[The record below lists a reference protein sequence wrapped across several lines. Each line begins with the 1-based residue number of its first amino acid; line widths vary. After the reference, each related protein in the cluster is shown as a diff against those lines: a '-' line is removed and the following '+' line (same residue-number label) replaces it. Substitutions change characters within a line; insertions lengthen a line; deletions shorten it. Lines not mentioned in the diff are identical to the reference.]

1 MRSRACSPAGGE
13 YGRLA
18 PGIVR
23 GPGHEVERGDGGEFR
38 AATAANASE
47 TVAVTVQENTRRN
60 RSDPAG
66 WSVV

>member
-23 GPGHEVERGDGGEFR
+23 GPGRGVERGDGDEFR

-47 TVAVTVQENTRRN
+47 TVAVTVKENTRRN
-60 RSDPAG
+60 RSGRAR
-66 WSVV
+66 SECR